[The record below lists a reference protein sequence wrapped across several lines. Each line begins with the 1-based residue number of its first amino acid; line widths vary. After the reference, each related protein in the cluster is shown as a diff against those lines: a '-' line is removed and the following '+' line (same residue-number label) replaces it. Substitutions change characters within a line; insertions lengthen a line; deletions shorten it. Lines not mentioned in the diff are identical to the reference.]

1 MKTKLFLFSIAIVLF
16 TLSIDAQIKL
26 HSSGGISIGSETD
39 PGADIISLDNATI
52 IPGGID
58 DTPYFRDG
66 LKSGTIEMFNDAV
79 TIEGQ
84 YGDISFTSGQNN
96 YLSINTDQ
104 DYFKFN
110 EGIDIDDEVYIYSS
124 GSGSFKMESTYGYFQ
139 ISTSPTPYI
148 DIKTGSGNFRFN
160 KPVWYNSTLLYS
172 DIRIKENIT
181 KIKDK
186 GSVLE
191 KITQLEGLEYN
202 FIADE
207 EKKRLV
213 GLSAQD
219 LQEVIPELVAEDEN
233 EILAVDYNGL
243 IPYLLEA
250 IKEQQKLIESLQ
262 DQVYNLSG
270 DVPIQKGTSNESAPE
285 VTQASFSDLFQ
296 NTPNPFSD
304 ETMIKY
310 FLDENVLHA
319 LIYIYDLTGKQLKNY
334 RLSDLGNGEL
344 RILSG
349 ELDPGTYIYT
359 LITDGKVIGSR
370 QMILTN

>member
-66 LKSGTIEMFNDAV
+66 LQSGTIEMYNGAV
-79 TIEGQ
+79 TIDGP
-84 YGDISFTSGQNN
+84 YGDISFASGQND

-110 EGIDIDDEVYIYSS
+110 EGIEIDDEVYFYSTGA
-124 GSGSFKMESTYGYFQ
+124 GSLKMQSTYGYFQ
-139 ISTSPTPYI
+139 ITTSPTSYI
-148 DIKTGSGNFRFN
+148 DIKTGSSNFRFN

-233 EILAVDYNGL
+233 EILAVDYNGM

-250 IKEQQKLIESLQ
+250 IKEQEARIKVLENQQK
-262 DQVYNLSG
+262 D
-270 DVPIQKGTSNESAPE
+270 
-285 VTQASFSDLFQ
+285 
-296 NTPNPFSD
+296 
-304 ETMIKY
+304 
-310 FLDENVLHA
+310 
-319 LIYIYDLTGKQLKNY
+319 
-334 RLSDLGNGEL
+334 
-344 RILSG
+344 
-349 ELDPGTYIYT
+349 
-359 LITDGKVIGSR
+359 
-370 QMILTN
+370 